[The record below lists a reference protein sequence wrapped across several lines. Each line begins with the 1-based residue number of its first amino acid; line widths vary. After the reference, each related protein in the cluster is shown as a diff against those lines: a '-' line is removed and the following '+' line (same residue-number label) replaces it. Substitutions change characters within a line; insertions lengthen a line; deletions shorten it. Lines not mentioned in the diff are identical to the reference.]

1 MPEPFR
7 FNEHQVNNIEDLIKS
22 CQNFPDEAINYLMR
36 EDFEKWLVYIDRID
50 LANYA
55 EKARKAAVS
64 DEEKLQQFI
73 ANCQKIKTDGVVN
86 QPNKSQKS
94 TNLLSQIRQMIF
106 GNRQKTREQKLST
119 E

>member
-1 MPEPFR
+1 MSEPFR
-7 FNEHQVNNIEDLIKS
+7 FNEDRVNNVEDLIET
-22 CQNFPDEAINYLMR
+22 CQKFPDEAINYLLR

-55 EKARKAAVS
+55 EQARKAPVS

-73 ANCQKIKTDGVVN
+73 ANCQKIKSDLVTN
-86 QPNKSQKS
+86 QPKKSQKS
-94 TNLLSQIRQMIF
+94 TNLLSKIKEMIF
-106 GNRQKTREQKLST
+106 GNRQKTQEQTLST